1 MHNVKTKKDTKIY
14 EDHSMDLTWKVTK
27 FQHCTTAWFDSTR
40 LYLASMISR
49 RSPRKSASALS
60 ASSMRT
66 SKSAG
71 IKCFYHAKNFAPWPD
86 SPQHPF
92 ALLLQNSLG
101 YNLRRFIHRAKS
113 VGQWTNCPFYIL
125 LHRVLTKQRIAK
137 PPKNR
142 TAQRCKDRISWYQ
155 RWSIWNLSQA
165 QLSVVDVSPLLQV
178 HSLLALHCLR
188 LHSPKFFI
196 FKHLGKFA
204 RYRLHLMEWKEN
216 KRNAMKHVKH
226 WEPLGNDPPGP
237 SVNPDK
243 RTARAKPSL
252 C

>member
-1 MHNVKTKKDTKIY
+1 M
-14 EDHSMDLTWKVTK
+14 
-27 FQHCTTAWFDSTR
+27 R

-71 IKCFYHAKNFAPWPD
+71 IKCFYHAKILHHDPIPRNIH
-86 SPQHPF
+86 S
-92 ALLLQNSLG
+92 LLLQTSLD
-101 YNLRRFIHRAKS
+101 YNLRRFIQVAKS
-113 VGQWTNCPFYIL
+113 VGHWTNCPFYIL
-125 LHRVLTKQRIAK
+125 LQRALTKQRIAK

-142 TAQRCKDRISWYQ
+142 TAQRCKDIISWYQ
-155 RWSIWNLSQA
+155 RWSIWNLSRHNWVW
-165 QLSVVDVSPLLQV
+165 STSHRCCKCTPCLLCTACACTV
-178 HSLLALHCLR
+178 LNS
-188 LHSPKFFI
+188 SSSN

-204 RYRLHLMEWKEN
+204 RCRLHLMEWKEN

>member
-1 MHNVKTKKDTKIY
+1 M
-14 EDHSMDLTWKVTK
+14 
-27 FQHCTTAWFDSTR
+27 R

-66 SKSAG
+66 SKSAS
-71 IKCFYHAKNFAPWPD
+71 IKCFYH
-86 SPQHPF
+86 
-92 ALLLQNSLG
+92 
-101 YNLRRFIHRAKS
+101 
-113 VGQWTNCPFYIL
+113 CIL

-142 TAQRCKDRISWYQ
+142 TAQRCKHIISWYR